1 MNMNA
6 LEAKGSSQMI
16 PVQLIGG
23 VDPDGE
29 LADQSS
35 L

>member
-6 LEAKGSSQMI
+6 LEAEGSGQMI
-16 PVQLIGG
+16 PVQLICG
-23 VDPDGE
+23 VDPDGK
-29 LADQSS
+29 LANQSS

>member
-6 LEAKGSSQMI
+6 LEAKGSNQMI
-16 PVQLIGG
+16 PVQLICG

>member
-6 LEAKGSSQMI
+6 LEAKGSDQMI
-16 PVQLIGG
+16 PVQLICG
-23 VDPDGE
+23 VDPDGK